1 VPAVP
6 SSLLEPVWEEFSA
19 LLPQRP
25 EVHLDHPLGCHR
37 RRIPDRLVFDR
48 VVEKLVYGAGYE
60 RIAQPGCSDWTIRDR
75 VKEWSTL
82 GLAKTLHRLVLTA
95 YDKIIGL
102 DLEDLSADGCITKAP
117 CRSETAGPSPVDRRK
132 QGLKRSVATEGTG
145 LPVGLAAAG
154 ANRHDSKLLEPTL
167 ESVNDQVGSA
177 LPENPTIHLDSAYNG
192 KPCAE
197 VLEKHG
203 LVGDIAV
210 KGVKAP
216 IQTGC
221 RWVVERT
228 HSWMNGYGE
237 LRRCFQRTNAIVEFY
252 LYLAAAFVTVRC
264 LIRRARNLYQWDARP
279 QVRRLK

>member
-19 LLPQRP
+19 LLPQHP
-25 EVHLDHPLGCHR
+25 EVHPEHPLGCHR
-37 RRIPDRLVFDR
+37 RRIPDRVVFER

-60 RIAQPGCSDWTIRDR
+60 RIAQLGCSDWTIRDR

-82 GLAKTLHRLVLTA
+82 GLAKTLHRLALAA
-95 YDKIIGL
+95 YDKIIRL

-117 CRSETAGPSPVDRRK
+117 CQGETAGPSPVDRRK
-132 QGLKRSVATEGTG
+132 QGLKRSVATEGAG
-145 LPVGLAAAG
+145 VPVGLAAAG

-167 ESVNDQVGSA
+167 ESVNEQVGPV
-177 LPENPTIHLDSAYNG
+177 LPESPTIHLDSAYNG
-192 KPCAE
+192 KPCAS
-197 VLEKHG
+197 VLDKHG
-203 LVGDIAV
+203 LVGEIAE

-216 IQTGC
+216 IQVGC

-237 LRRCFQRTNAIVEFY
+237 LRRCFQRTKATVEFY

-264 LIRRARNLYQWDARP
+264 LIQKARNRYRWDTRP
-279 QVRRLK
+279 QVRRLN